1 MEQTYTVNLLH
12 CVFSTKQRKPLI
24 AAPKKL
30 WNYVRGIGRNI
41 GVDVIAV
48 GGTANHVHLLLA
60 VPSTCTVAG
69 IMQDLKTNSS
79 RHLNE
84 QQGGFGWHDG
94 YAAISVSP
102 SQLQRVAAYIE
113 HQVEHHRART
123 FEEEYV
129 AMLDRSGVQYDSSH
143 LLD

>member
-1 MEQTYTVNLLH
+1 MGRTYTVNVVH

-24 AAPKKL
+24 AAPAKL

-41 GVDVIAV
+41 GVNVIAV
-48 GGTANHVHLLLA
+48 GGTADHVHLLLA
-60 VPSTCTVAG
+60 VPPTVTVAQ

-84 QQGGFGWHDG
+84 EHRGFGWQDG

-102 SQLQRVAAYIE
+102 SQSHRVVAYIE
-113 HQVEHHRART
+113 HQVEHHRVRT

-129 AMLDRSGVQYDSSH
+129 AMLDRSG
-143 LLD
+143 